1 MRCASIGTRAVS
13 QLLRNC
19 ARKSAGFTL
28 LEALVALALILAF
41 AATLG
46 PYLFHARRV
55 MVGVDRKIA
64 AQGQM
69 RSLLEA
75 LLSRSALAGSRKGET
90 AGLQWWITAAPILI
104 GPVAPPPRQ
113 KMSLEKGQNA
123 SAPERPNWTPFRVI
137 ASVSWGPGQS
147 ISAETVRL
155 GKTEG
160 REWGAGGPIPNGG
173 MASPWW
179 RF

>member
-13 QLLRNC
+13 RLFRNC

-41 AATLG
+41 AAALG
-46 PYLFHARRV
+46 PYLFHARRI
-55 MVGVDRKIA
+55 MAGVDRRIA
-64 AQGQM
+64 AQVLL

-75 LLSRSALAGSRKGET
+75 PLNRSALADASRKGET

-123 SAPERPNWTPFRVI
+123 STPERSNWTPFRVI

-155 GKTEG
+155 GKTE
-160 REWGAGGPIPNGG
+160 
-173 MASPWW
+173 
-179 RF
+179 

>member
-1 MRCASIGTRAVS
+1 VS
-13 QLLRNC
+13 RLLRNC

-41 AATLG
+41 AAALG
-46 PYLFHARRV
+46 PYLFHARRI
-55 MVGVDRKIA
+55 MAGVDRRIA
-64 AQGQM
+64 AQVLL

-75 LLSRSALAGSRKGET
+75 PLNRSALAGASRKGET

-104 GPVAPPPRQ
+104 GPVAPSPRQ
-113 KMSLEKGQNA
+113 KTLDKGQNA
-123 SAPERPNWTPFRVI
+123 STPERPNWTPFRVI

-155 GKTEG
+155 GKTE
-160 REWGAGGPIPNGG
+160 
-173 MASPWW
+173 
-179 RF
+179 

>member
-1 MRCASIGTRAVS
+1 MRSASIGTRAAS
-13 QLLRNC
+13 RLFRNC

-55 MVGVDRKIA
+55 MAGVDRRIA
-64 AQGQM
+64 AQVLL

-75 LLSRSALAGSRKGET
+75 PLNRSALADASRKGETT

-104 GPVAPPPRQ
+104 GPVATPPRQ
-113 KMSLEKGQNA
+113 KTLEKGQNE
-123 SAPERPNWTPFRVI
+123 STPERPSWVPFRVI
-137 ASVSWGPGQS
+137 ASVSWAPGQS

-155 GKTEG
+155 GKTQ
-160 REWGAGGPIPNGG
+160 
-173 MASPWW
+173 
-179 RF
+179 

>member
-13 QLLRNC
+13 RLLRNC

-41 AATLG
+41 AAALG
-46 PYLFHARRV
+46 PYLFHARRI
-55 MVGVDRKIA
+55 MAGVDRRIA
-64 AQGQM
+64 AQVLL

-75 LLSRSALAGSRKGET
+75 PLNRSALAGASRKGET
-90 AGLQWWITAAPILI
+90 AGLQWWITSAPILI

-123 SAPERPNWTPFRVI
+123 PTPERPNWIPFRVI

-155 GKTEG
+155 GKTE
-160 REWGAGGPIPNGG
+160 
-173 MASPWW
+173 
-179 RF
+179 

>member
-1 MRCASIGTRAVS
+1 MRSASIGTPAASR
-13 QLLRNC
+13 LFRNC

-55 MVGVDRKIA
+55 MAGADRRIA
-64 AQGQM
+64 AQVLL

-75 LLSRSALAGSRKGET
+75 PLNRSALADASRKGETT

-104 GPVAPPPRQ
+104 GPVATPPRQ
-113 KMSLEKGQNA
+113 KTLEKGQNE
-123 SAPERPNWTPFRVI
+123 SERPSWVPFRVI
-137 ASVSWGPGQS
+137 ASVSWAPGQS

-155 GKTEG
+155 GKTE
-160 REWGAGGPIPNGG
+160 
-173 MASPWW
+173 
-179 RF
+179 

>member
-13 QLLRNC
+13 RLFRNC
-19 ARKSAGFTL
+19 ARTSAGFTL

-55 MVGVDRKIA
+55 MAGADRRIA
-64 AQGQM
+64 AQVLL

-75 LLSRSALAGSRKGET
+75 PVNRSALADASRRGET
-90 AGLQWWITAAPILI
+90 TDGLQWWITAVPILI
-104 GPVAPPPRQ
+104 GPVATPPRQ
-113 KMSLEKGQNA
+113 KTLEKEQNV
-123 SAPERPNWTPFRVI
+123 STPERPTWAPFRVI
-137 ASVSWGPGQS
+137 ASVSWAPGQS

-155 GKTEG
+155 GKTK
-160 REWGAGGPIPNGG
+160 
-173 MASPWW
+173 
-179 RF
+179 

>member
-41 AATLG
+41 AAVLG
-46 PYLFHARRV
+46 PYLFHARRI
-55 MVGVDRKIA
+55 MAGVDRRIA
-64 AQGQM
+64 AQVLL

-75 LLSRSALAGSRKGET
+75 PLNRSALAGASRKGET

-113 KMSLEKGQNA
+113 KMSLEKGQNE
-123 SAPERPNWTPFRVI
+123 STPERPNWTPFRVI

-155 GKTEG
+155 GKTE
-160 REWGAGGPIPNGG
+160 
-173 MASPWW
+173 
-179 RF
+179 